1 MNSMPFNKF
10 KTLSKV
16 ITLALYMFSRRII
29 YPILSLK
36 FVVVYNFELIVITQS
51 VHQKMPRKIELVR
64 FVENKNCFNIT

>member
-36 FVVVYNFELIVITQS
+36 VVVVYNFELIVITQS

>member
-16 ITLALYMFSRRII
+16 ITLALYMFSRRTI

-36 FVVVYNFELIVITQS
+36 VVVVYNFELIVTTQS
-51 VHQKMPRKIELVR
+51 VHQKMPYKIELVR
-64 FVENKNCFNIT
+64 FVKNKNCFNIT